1 LYIMIKL
8 LICRER
14 GVRIYAES
22 HCQHVKNYKIEMSK
36 CRSCEIERGNG
47 NIMGRF
53 SGYLEWN
60 ILTTFNTTE
69 VHFK

>member
-1 LYIMIKL
+1 MIKL

-22 HCQHVKNYKIEMSK
+22 HCQYVKNYKIEMSK

-47 NIMGRF
+47 TLWADFQVI
-53 SGYLEWN
+53 WN
-60 ILTTFNTTE
+60 GTY
-69 VHFK
+69 